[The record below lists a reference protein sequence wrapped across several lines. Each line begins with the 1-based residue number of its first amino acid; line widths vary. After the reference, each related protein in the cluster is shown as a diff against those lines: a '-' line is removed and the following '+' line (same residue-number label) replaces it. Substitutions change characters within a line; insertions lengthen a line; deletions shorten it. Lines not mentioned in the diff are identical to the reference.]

1 MKENALFIQRFGA
14 FVFDIILVVF
24 VSTIISMPFINT
36 DNSAKLEESIKEIS
50 QDYASGNID
59 NKTFINEYSSVF
71 FQLEKQ
77 QGGYI
82 IANIILCILY
92 FIVLQY
98 YTGQTLGKKIF
109 KIKLESTRKHLS
121 MNQVVVRA
129 LLINTILVSI
139 IELAYIVFGS
149 ESTFF
154 YVVGSFEFIQY
165 IFMIVCAF
173 MIMFR
178 KDRLG
183 LHDLICKTKVVRC

>member
-50 QDYASGNID
+50 QDYVSGNID

>member
-24 VSTIISMPFINT
+24 VATIISMPFINT

-50 QDYASGNID
+50 QDYVSGNID